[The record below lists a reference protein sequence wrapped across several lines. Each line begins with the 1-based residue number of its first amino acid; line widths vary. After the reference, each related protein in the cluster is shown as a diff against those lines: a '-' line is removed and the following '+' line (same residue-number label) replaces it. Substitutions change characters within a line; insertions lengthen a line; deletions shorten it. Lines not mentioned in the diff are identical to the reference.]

1 MLLGPERGRD
11 VECLAQVYMAAKSG
25 GRDLRLGLS
34 ESAGH
39 VFHLDLYL
47 SKTQIPGPRP
57 RTTESCPPG
66 KWPGTLHVTRSPG
79 DPCTCRW
86 LGTTVV
92 SDGQLIAPAL
102 ASRGG
107 Q

>member
-1 MLLGPERGRD
+1 MLPGNVEGQGRG
-11 VECLAQVYMAAKSG
+11 VPYSG

-57 RTTESCPPG
+57 RTTESCSPG
-66 KWPGTLHVTRSPG
+66 EWPGTVHGTGSPG
-79 DPCTCRW
+79 DPRPCRW
-86 LGTTVV
+86 LGTSAV
-92 SDGQLIAPAL
+92 SDGQLVAPAL
-102 ASRGG
+102 ASHGG
-107 Q
+107 QR